1 MRDVPHRHVV
11 APWLAVQTHRD
22 WWLALGIPAIV
33 LAVALMWPHIGW
45 WSLGVA
51 LAAYGCGYLAYE
63 RYQATR
69 ALTVTMARTLGRL
82 AELGGASTPGHAERS
97 STVAVAVGRRLG
109 LEDTALGTVEHAARA
124 AHVGRVGLD
133 RPADARVG
141 FDPITVAEWSAAIL
155 RRAPG
160 LAGAADAVAPVSPDP
175 NDPVLGSVRSVVQ
188 VAAAFDEASSGNG
201 LAADEALAMASG
213 TAPDDSDDALRALG
227 EIFGVVRA

>member
-1 MRDVPHRHVV
+1 MREVPHRHVV

-22 WWLALGIPAIV
+22 WWLALGIPAVV

-63 RYQATR
+63 RYQARR
-69 ALTVTMARTLGRL
+69 ALTAAMARTLGRL
-82 AELGGASTPGHAERS
+82 AELGAASTPGHAERS

-109 LEDTALGTVEHAARA
+109 LEDAALGTVSHAARA
-124 AHVGRVGLD
+124 VHVGRVGLD
-133 RPADARVG
+133 RPGHARAG
-141 FDPITVAEWSAAIL
+141 FDPTTVAEWSAAIL

-175 NDPVLGSVRSVVQ
+175 DDPLLGSVRKVVH
-188 VAAAFDEASSGNG
+188 VAAAYDEAASGGG
-201 LAADEALAMASG
+201 LAADEALAMAAG

>member
-1 MRDVPHRHVV
+1 MREVPHRHVV

-22 WWLALGIPAIV
+22 WWLALGVPAVV

-63 RYQATR
+63 RFQARR
-69 ALTVTMARTLGRL
+69 ALTGAMARTLGRL

-97 STVAVAVGRRLG
+97 STVAVAVGRRVG
-109 LEDTALGTVEHAARA
+109 LEDTALGPVEHAARA
-124 AHVGRVGLD
+124 VHVGRVGLD
-133 RPADARVG
+133 RPAHARAG

-160 LAGAADAVAPVSPDP
+160 WPGRPMRWPRCRPTRTTPCSGRCAVSSSRRRLRRGGVRERAGRRRGAGDGIGHRPGR
-175 NDPVLGSVRSVVQ
+175 LG
-188 VAAAFDEASSGNG
+188 
-201 LAADEALAMASG
+201 
-213 TAPDDSDDALRALG
+213 
-227 EIFGVVRA
+227 